1 MSFSY
6 LGVFRQTQWKFFR
19 SFVLKERQA
28 VDPRLAVI
36 KAELRRIGSIT
47 VKYQTSSTVVRNED
61 GSLETVPKVTEQ
73 RKALIVSAGSS
84 LEKLLIAYIANGGNP
99 TDISL
104 FLQPDTVFF
113 DGGSDPEDNPND
125 DPNAEVTVAHVPG
138 VTDLQPYYGI
148 ISLESTTGYGIGGRN
163 PMGLSTFSRDPNRR
177 IGRDIDISDA
187 AASIV
192 IKMDYAR
199 RWTRQAIQEKRNLM
213 EQRIIKLMDLR
224 EQLMEE
230 QDAILV
236 QSVGGTV
243 GRMPELPSPELFH
256 RELHLCKIVEAI
268 DAVFYVKNEEG
279 VPDMNS
285 VNLGTGE
292 DPTGLSMYDTLW
304 ADDPDD
310 DIFSTA

>member
-19 SFVLKERQA
+19 SFILRERQA

-36 KAELRRIGSIT
+36 EAELRRIGSIT
-47 VKYQTSSTVVRNED
+47 VRYAASETAVRNID
-61 GSLETVPKVTEQ
+61 GSSEAVPKITEQ
-73 RKALIVSAGSS
+73 RKALLVSAGSS
-84 LEKLLIAYIANGGNP
+84 LEKLLMAYIANGGNP

-113 DGGSDPEDNPND
+113 DGPTDPEDNPDD
-125 DPNAEVTVAHVPG
+125 DPNVATTPVSVPG

-148 ISLESTTGYGIGGRN
+148 VSVESTSGYGTGGRN
-163 PMGLSTFSRDPNRR
+163 PMGLTTFSRDPNRR
-177 IGRDIDISDA
+177 VGRDIDLSSA
-187 AASIV
+187 AVSIV

-199 RWTRQAIQEKRNLM
+199 RWAWQSIQEKRNLM

-224 EQLMEE
+224 EQLMDERDE
-230 QDAILV
+230 ILV
-236 QSVGGTV
+236 QSLGGTV
-243 GRMPELPSPELFH
+243 ERMSELPNPDLFH
-256 RELHLCKIVEAI
+256 RELHLSKIVEAL
-268 DAVFYVKNEEG
+268 DAVFYVKNDAG

-285 VNLGTGE
+285 VNLGTGAK
-292 DPTGLSMYDTLW
+292 PTGLSMYDTLW

-310 DIFSTA
+310 DIYSTA